1 MERFYSWRH
10 VKHCAVQGSV
20 EVLSLCYNRCDLS
33 PSDVYDDVDFALKRE
48 ANLPDCVYIFG
59 NSNQLGAFQ
68 QAWAT
73 DSPQRTTMLKR
84 GEKRQIDFVRQYVFN
99 EWQDAGFTRH
109 SLGDGTENF
118 QFSANDLLERGV
130 FSLLQRNNAIHK
142 APSGHIF
149 KHPSGT
155 KNRVFIQARD
165 IASGEAELFVVG
177 YCIALRHSSRLRVA
191 KKIYIDTMGIYAF
204 VKNALSLCGGDAEI
218 HSFHSYDELEKLIP
232 PSFPYFCVVSAST
245 TGRMAAKMRERWFS
259 EDCILTL
266 VDVTKQSRD
275 GDVLVS
281 LNAMGLSLPELGE
294 KEGTLIEIIGENF
307 SSKAKPPRAVVIGT
321 KHAPDTLDTIHEHF
335 GFTIPPLNSRVDGGR
350 SKLIQLDPQQ
360 VFENPDF
367 IEWLDDEIS
376 WRFPIATNLVIHA
389 ADDSSLRLA
398 QAVVEKLR
406 EKRESDR
413 PIRLIASADL
423 LATECSDVTGVV
435 VVSAV
440 SRDGGV
446 LREISRD
453 LRTRIL
459 SNIPRQ
465 YLTPIGIPQ
474 SASAWKQ
481 LEIFLARNPTDRLY
495 GFSNW
500 INMPI
505 GEDTEQSFW
514 SQLTAMGSLAQTL
527 TLLELDPG
535 GGISPTVVTQSV
547 DLATEEI
554 EAARQALMRSPR
566 AAPLKLSEGFL
577 FFKKDSDIA
586 TGYERVSQSTVY
598 LTLSAVLQYA
608 REHENPNLR
617 LCPNGYESVVLGPE
631 CFLRFNDSIL
641 QACLLRASLP
651 SELDYSASPELS
663 RLMREFLSKVFIR
676 CNEEYGDAGLEFA
689 AALAIGR
696 LRLVKKDIDDLLAEN
711 FQRAHGVGQPSA
723 LLGMLILAKY
733 QLG

>member
-1 MERFYSWRH
+1 MEKFYSWRH
-10 VKHCAVQGSV
+10 VKHCATQGSV

-33 PSDVYDDVDFALKRE
+33 PSDVYDDVDSALKGE

-59 NSNQLGAFQ
+59 DSNQLRAFQ
-68 QAWAT
+68 EAWAA
-73 DSPQRTTMLKR
+73 DSPRRTTMLKR
-84 GEKRQIDFVRQYVFN
+84 GEKSQIDFVRQYVFN
-99 EWQDAGFTRH
+99 EWQGADFTSH
-109 SLGDGTENF
+109 VLGDSAQNLS
-118 QFSANDLLERGV
+118 FSANDLLERGV
-130 FSLLQRNNAIHK
+130 FSLLQRNNAVHK

-177 YCIALRHSSRLRVA
+177 YCIALRHSPRLRVA

-232 PSFPYFCVVSAST
+232 PTTPYFCVVSAST

-259 EDCILTL
+259 ADCILTL
-266 VDVTKQSRD
+266 VDVTKQSRV

-281 LNAMGLSLPELGE
+281 LNAMGLALPELGE

-307 SSKAKPPRAVVIGT
+307 SSKAKPPRSVVIGI
-321 KHAPDTLDTIHEHF
+321 KHTPGTLETIHEHF
-335 GFTIPPLNSRVDGGR
+335 GFTVPPLNSPVDGGR
-350 SKLIQLDPQQ
+350 SKLIQLDPQHI
-360 VFENPDF
+360 FNKPDF
-367 IEWLDDEIS
+367 VEWLDDEIN
-376 WRFPIATNLVIHA
+376 WRFPITTNLVIHA
-389 ADDSSLRLA
+389 ADDNSSRLA
-398 QAVVEKLR
+398 GVIVEKLQ
-406 EKRESDR
+406 EKRGSDR
-413 PIRLIASADL
+413 SIKLIAAADL
-423 LATECSDVTGVV
+423 LSTDCSDVTGVV
-435 VVSAV
+435 VVAAV

-465 YLTPIGIPQ
+465 YVTPIGIPQ
-474 SASAWKQ
+474 SAGAWKQ
-481 LEIFLARNPTDRLY
+481 LGIFLERNPTDRLY

-514 SQLTAMGSLAQTL
+514 SQLSALGSQAQMLSTE
-527 TLLELDPG
+527 ELRSG
-535 GGISPTVVTQSV
+535 LGIPDTVVTQSV
-547 DLATEEI
+547 DMATGEI
-554 EAARQALMRSPR
+554 ETASQALMRSPR
-566 AAPLKLSEGFL
+566 SKPLKLSEGFL
-577 FFKKDSDIA
+577 FFKKDSAIA
-586 TGYERVSQSTVY
+586 EEYVRVSQSTVY

-608 REHENPNLR
+608 REHENPSLR

-696 LRLVKKDIDDLLAEN
+696 LRLVKNDVDALLNEN
-711 FQRAHGVGQPSA
+711 FQRALEGGEPSA
-723 LLGMLILAKY
+723 LLGMLILARY
-733 QLG
+733 QLQ